1 MTSIGIANRRGV
13 VVAMFAAVLA
23 LAQPALGQTARG
35 TGPEPQRAAHHALA
49 AASGGVVVL
58 RGSRPVSPPGNPN
71 AGQPFA
77 GESEGYAAPS
87 DAALSNDTFQA
98 NPLYPANA
106 GWDTD
111 YDFSGLQYTPGLPT
125 Q

>member
-1 MTSIGIANRRGV
+1 VTSIGMANRRGV

-23 LAQPALGQTARG
+23 LAQPALGQAARG
-35 TGPEPQRAAHHALA
+35 AGPEAKHAMP

-71 AGQPFA
+71 PDQPFA
-77 GESEGYAAPS
+77 GDSAGYGAPS
-87 DAALSNDTFQA
+87 DAALSNDGFQA
-98 NPLYPANA
+98 NPLYPPNA

>member
-1 MTSIGIANRRGV
+1 MTSIGMANRRGV

-35 TGPEPQRAAHHALA
+35 AGPEAQRAAHRALA
-49 AASGGVVVL
+49 AAPGGVVVL
-58 RGSRPVSPPGNPN
+58 RGSRPVSPPGYPN
-71 AGQPFA
+71 AGQPFT
-77 GESEGYAAPS
+77 GDSEGYAAPS
-87 DAALSNDTFQA
+87 DAALSNDGFQPD
-98 NPLYPANA
+98 PLYPANA

-111 YDFSGLQYTPGLPT
+111 YDFSGLEYVPGLPT

>member
-1 MTSIGIANRRGV
+1 VTSIGMANRRGV
-13 VVAMFAAVLA
+13 VVAIVAAVLA
-23 LAQPALGQTARG
+23 LAQPALGQAAPG
-35 TGPEPQRAAHHALA
+35 AGPGAQRALP
-49 AASGGVVVL
+49 AASGSVVVL

-71 AGQPFA
+71 AGQPFT
-77 GESEGYAAPS
+77 GDSQGYAAPS

-106 GWDTD
+106 GWDTN
-111 YDFSGLQYTPGLPT
+111 YDFSGFDYVPGQPA